1 MAVQV
6 ERHLF
11 TLEEYERMVEA
22 SVFGE
27 DKRLELIRGEI
38 LERTPIGCDHAG
50 IVARLTML
58 LAKMASDSAIVWVQ
72 NPIQLAG
79 NSRPEP
85 DLALLKWQD
94 YGSSRPATAADVFL
108 IIEVADTTLNYDH
121 AVKGPLYTEAGI
133 SEYWIVNLADQLIE
147 VYSKPSG
154 GTYKQTRNARRGD
167 AIRLPVGLE
176 APIEVS
182 DILGKTS
189 KGSPQ
194 TQHVSDRKMPEC

>member
-1 MAVQV
+1 MAVQL

-27 DKRLELIRGEI
+27 DKRLELIRGEVV
-38 LERTPIGCDHAG
+38 EMTPIGFDHAG
-50 IVARLTML
+50 VVARLTML
-58 LAKMASDSAIVWVQ
+58 LAKMAGDSAIVWVQ

-85 DLALLKWQD
+85 DLALLKLQD
-94 YGSSRPATAADVFL
+94 YSSSKPATAADIFL
-108 IIEVADTTLNYDH
+108 IIEVADTTLKYDH
-121 AVKGPLYTEAGI
+121 DVKRPLYAEAGI
-133 SEYWIVNLADQLIE
+133 SEYWIVNLPEQLIE

-154 GTYKQTRNARRGD
+154 GTYKQARRARRGD
-167 AIRLPVGLE
+167 TVRLPTGLE
-176 APIEVS
+176 SPIEVS

-189 KGSPQ
+189 KGLPQ
-194 TQHVSDRKMPEC
+194 T